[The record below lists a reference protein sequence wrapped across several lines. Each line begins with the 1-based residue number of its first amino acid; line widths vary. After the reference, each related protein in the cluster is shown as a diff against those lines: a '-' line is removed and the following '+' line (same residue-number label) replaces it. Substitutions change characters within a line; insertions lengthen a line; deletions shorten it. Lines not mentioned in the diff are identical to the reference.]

1 METPLTFTRL
11 VKGTTMTTPKS
22 DHAAI
27 WQFILTLKKNGW
39 KAIKI
44 TDPEFV
50 VVTGDSPKA
59 IADMITNNY
68 DECILNFSNKEIQ
81 NGRTQWAY
89 FVMGN
94 SPEEVVCNYS
104 VGIEEF
110 AKLVDQITESWW

>member
-1 METPLTFTRL
+1 
-11 VKGTTMTTPKS
+11 MTTPKS

-27 WQFILTLKKNGW
+27 WKFISALKKGGW

-59 IADMITNNY
+59 IADLIASSY
-68 DECILNFSNKEIQ
+68 DEAVLWFSNKEIE
-81 NGRTQWAY
+81 NGRMQWVY
-89 FVMGN
+89 FVLGN

-104 VGIEEF
+104 AGIEEF
-110 AKLVDQITESWW
+110 VKIADQITESWWDN

>member
-1 METPLTFTRL
+1 
-11 VKGTTMTTPKS
+11 MTTPKS

-27 WQFILTLKKNGW
+27 WQFILALKKGGW

-59 IADMITNNY
+59 IADLIANNY
-68 DECILNFSNKEIQ
+68 DEAMLHFSNKEIQ
-81 NGRTQWAY
+81 NGRTRWAF

-94 SPEEVVCNYS
+94 SPEEVVCDYS
-104 VGIEEF
+104 EADEEF
-110 AKLVDQITESWW
+110 AKLADQIIESWW